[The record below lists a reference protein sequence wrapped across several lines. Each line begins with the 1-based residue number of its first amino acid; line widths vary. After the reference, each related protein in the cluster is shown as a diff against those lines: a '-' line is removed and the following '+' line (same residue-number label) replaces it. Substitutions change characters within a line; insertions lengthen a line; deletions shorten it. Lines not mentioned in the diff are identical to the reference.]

1 MFCFSKRTFLCQCLR
16 NCFLYK
22 TYTEQLGHEK
32 AFARALNLVSF
43 FFFFLLESIA
53 L

>member
-16 NCFLYK
+16 NCFLSK

-32 AFARALNLVSF
+32 VFARALHLVRN
-43 FFFFLLESIA
+43 FFFLLESTA